1 MPNKTQLDQRV
12 VAASR
17 SHIQALRDSAKTCE
31 TKAADFDALAKLCT
45 EHGSEA
51 GELLADIAK
60 GQATEMRLSAA
71 AELRRADHIVRY
83 SA

>member
-1 MPNKTQLDQRV
+1 MPNQTQLDQRI

-17 SHIQALRDSAKTCE
+17 SHVQALRDSAKECE
-31 TKAADFDALAKLCT
+31 AKAVAFEELAKLCAA
-45 EHGSEA
+45 HDSEA

-60 GQATEMRLSAA
+60 DRAAMERRSAA